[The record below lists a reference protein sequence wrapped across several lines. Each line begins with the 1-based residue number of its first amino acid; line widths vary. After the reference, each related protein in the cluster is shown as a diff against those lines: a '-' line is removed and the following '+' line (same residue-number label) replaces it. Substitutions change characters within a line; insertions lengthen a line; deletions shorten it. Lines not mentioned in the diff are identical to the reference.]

1 MPDVQLTLT
10 TEERDLLVGLLERV
24 MKEALVEEHRTE
36 SSAFRERIVKREHL
50 ISSIIG
56 KLGSA
61 SR

>member
-1 MPDVQLTLT
+1 MPDVPLTLT
-10 TEERDLLVGLLERV
+10 PEERDLLVSLLETV

-50 ISSIIG
+50 ISSILG
-56 KLGSA
+56 KLGSS